1 MLEVEIKASLAGIP
15 AEDLLCRALAAG
27 FVPGE
32 QVKETDMYFNGAQ
45 RDFRRTDE
53 ALRLRSVCSLP
64 DGPCESLLTYKGPK
78 LDQVSSTRTEY
89 ETVVSQ
95 GETTEKILE
104 ALGYRAIFTVEKVR
118 RTYRKDHVT
127 LCLDDV
133 AGLGQFLELETL
145 APAEEYRE
153 KALEEILG
161 LLDRLGVP
169 QDQLTRLSY
178 LEMLIRKCRSASSDQ

>member
-15 AEDLLCRALAAG
+15 VGDLLCRALAAG

-78 LDQVSSTRTEY
+78 LD
-89 ETVVSQ
+89 
-95 GETTEKILE
+95 
-104 ALGYRAIFTVEKVR
+104 
-118 RTYRKDHVT
+118 
-127 LCLDDV
+127 
-133 AGLGQFLELETL
+133 
-145 APAEEYRE
+145 
-153 KALEEILG
+153 
-161 LLDRLGVP
+161 
-169 QDQLTRLSY
+169 
-178 LEMLIRKCRSASSDQ
+178 